1 MIIQPQNAERLVRLL
16 VWIGGVVATAIG
28 AWVTSKIRVYQ
39 DHKNAH
45 HEELKKKVLEP
56 LRSGLKQHFGP
67 LVSNLAAVL
76 HVDHAAREF
85 NPKAKVTQDP
95 IEEGPVLAAA
105 FPSAKVFGPVD
116 DVLLED
122 ARKNHHRETIA
133 QVDKLVSSWGVH
145 AGEYHR
151 WAMRVAN
158 EILTTSGLPA
168 FPNRERVLRPYVMQF
183 QLAIFVY
190 KRLVQQPTRAI
201 EIGGPDAYELRIM
214 TAGDSSAAVGTDA
227 QLKTLAELLD
237 KLIAREEPQ
246 VRKFRET
253 AAGLHESYNKVI
265 HSLDFA
271 IASRR
276 LRKRCDLVPF
286 F

>member
-1 MIIQPQNAERLVRLL
+1 MSIQPQNAERLIRLL
-16 VWIGGVVATAIG
+16 VWIGGVTATAVG
-28 AWVTSKIRVYQ
+28 AWVTSKIRVYH

-45 HEELKKKVLEP
+45 HDDLKKKVLEP
-56 LRSGLKQHFGP
+56 LRSDLKQHFGP
-67 LVSNLAAVL
+67 LVSNQVTVL
-76 HVDHAAREF
+76 QVAHAAREF

-95 IEEGPVLAAA
+95 IEEGPVLLAA

-122 ARKNHHRETIA
+122 ARKNHHRQAIA
-133 QVDKLVSSWGVH
+133 QADKLVSSWAVL
-145 AGEYHR
+145 AGDYHR

-158 EILTTSGLPA
+158 EILTASGLPA

-183 QLAIFVY
+183 QLAVFVY
-190 KRLVQQPTRAI
+190 KRLVQQPTSAI
-201 EIGGPDAYELRIM
+201 EISSADAYGLCIM
-214 TAGDSSAAVGTDA
+214 NAGNHSAAVGTEA
-227 QLKTLAELLD
+227 KMKELAELLD

-253 AAGLHESYNKVI
+253 TAGLHEDYNKVI
-265 HSLDFA
+265 HGLDFA

-276 LRKRCDLVPF
+276 LRKRCDLVTF

>member
-16 VWIGGVVATAIG
+16 VWIGGVTATAAG
-28 AWVTSKIRVYQ
+28 AWVTSKIRVYH

-45 HEELKKKVLEP
+45 HDDLKKKALEP
-56 LRSGLKQHFGP
+56 LRSGLKEHFGP
-67 LVSNLAAVL
+67 LVSNLVAVL
-76 HVDHAAREF
+76 QVAHAAWEF

-95 IEEGPVLAAA
+95 IEEGPVLVAA

-122 ARKNHHRETIA
+122 ARKNHHREAIGQA
-133 QVDKLVSSWGVH
+133 DKLVSSWAAH
-145 AGEYHR
+145 ASDYHR

-183 QLAIFVY
+183 QLAVFVY
-190 KRLVQQPTRAI
+190 KRLVQQPTPAI
-201 EIGGPDAYELRIM
+201 EIGGADAYGLCIM
-214 TAGDSSAAVGTDA
+214 KAGDYSVAVGTGA
-227 QLKTLAELLD
+227 QMKTLAELLD
-237 KLIAREEPQ
+237 KLIAREKPQ
-246 VRKFRET
+246 MSKFRET
-253 AAGLHESYNKVI
+253 AAVLHVDYNRVI
-265 HSLDFA
+265 RGLDFA

-276 LRKRCDLVPF
+276 LRKRCDLVTF